1 MKFYRACVIE
11 LFKQCQDNWTS
22 DKILKLTD
30 EDGNSEDVIVN
41 ADDLKDIDFDQDI
54 EINAE
59 SVSVNKDVVRQQMIE
74 LYDKVKDDTL
84 IDRKVIFKDMLR
96 KGFEI
101 NDPDHY
107 LKQSEIAPGTTLI
120 NPQTGEQFTIDES
133 GELLPAQQNAGTA
146 LSSPEMPI
154 NPQVPSPEPATPSQ
168 AGMSGAISG
177 KVF

>member
-1 MKFYRACVIE
+1 MRI
-11 LFKQCQDNWTS
+11 
-22 DKILKLTD
+22 TD
-30 EDGNSEDVIVN
+30 EDGESENVIVN
-41 ADDLKDIDFDQDI
+41 ASDLQDIDFDHDI

-74 LYDKVKDDTL
+74 LYDKVKDDPL

-101 NDPDHY
+101 NDPDRY
-107 LKQSEIAPGTTLI
+107 IKQSEIAPGTTLV

-133 GELLPAQQNAGTA
+133 GELLPAQQNADTA
-146 LSSPEMPI
+146 PSSPEMPI
-154 NPQVPSPEPATPSQ
+154 NPQVSNPEPVEPSQ
-168 AGMSGAISG
+168 AGMSGAISS